1 MMGRWR
7 KFHSTPCKVLPVL
20 SAEDFG
26 KLFPI
31 SGFLRE
37 SDAAPRRAV
46 FHTYS
51 TLLDLITLG
60 RQEE

>member
-1 MMGRWR
+1 M
-7 KFHSTPCKVLPVL
+7 L

-37 SDAAPRRAV
+37 SDAARRRAV

-51 TLLDLITLG
+51 TLLDLIALG